1 MAAIS
6 SSIWAID
13 IGSSSL
19 KALRLTDV
27 NGVVEV
33 IDFDNIKHGK
43 ILTGKDVKDL
53 EREELTAISL
63 RQFVQKHDLE
73 KSDVVISLPSQN
85 SFARFI
91 TLPPVEP
98 KRIPEIIRFEAVQQ
112 IPFDI
117 NDVQW
122 DWQLMEDESS
132 EENRV
137 GIFAIKS
144 EVITSMLAHFGRED
158 IQVRFIQMAPM
169 ALYNYAIYD
178 RSDLSKSG
186 GQGIVILNIGAEYS
200 DLVVCTRKSVW
211 QRCIPMGG
219 NSFTKA
225 ISDAFKINFEKA
237 EKLKHN
243 ATMSKYARQILQA
256 MKPVFADLASE
267 VQRSI
272 GFYKSSN
279 PETKLAKIVA
289 MGGGTRMRGLVK
301 YLQQSL
307 QMAIERTDSFEK
319 LSMGAGVS
327 AASFHENVCD
337 FGVVYGLGLQALG
350 LGKIESNLLPRHI
363 ARSMSWASKAKY
375 FVVAASLLLV
385 VSVLAFGRVLFDK
398 ASYRAKQQIRD
409 GIENIVRNAQL
420 ANDRL
425 QEQEQR
431 QPGAQ
436 SIMEKHLGLFKY
448 RDVVPKLLQTIILAL
463 PNERN
468 TSDQVQ
474 RRLYRAFAAGNV
486 EEVKKID
493 RKERKQI
500 FVTDMS
506 IRFED
511 DISTAE
517 FEGVESRRFTPTGPA
532 PMVSSKLSQQ
542 EVYEQWQERMRQRA
556 EDAEKAMELYRQ
568 QLEAQELEDELPE
581 QVQEERRAGFL
592 VTIVGYS
599 PYKDIQGLM
608 DPLEVGDDRDR
619 WGFITRL
626 KNLNVVV
633 DGNSPF
639 SLYERADPRHYSLD
653 MFPIDL
659 KTSGDTPPAG
669 IGIES
674 ERRIEIKSE
683 AVGRPVQL
691 YGQPAQTQ
699 SVRTERILIDPMT
712 KEVISRTARYNEDGA
727 PIINDAGGFVY
738 ETNDHWFVLRAKFLW
753 TGAPEEISTLTAER

>member
-1 MAAIS
+1 MASVS

-73 KSDVVISLPSQN
+73 KSDIIISLPSQN

-122 DWQLMEDESS
+122 DWQLMEGESS

-169 ALYNYAIYD
+169 ALYNYALYD
-178 RSDLSKSG
+178 RADLSKSAE
-186 GQGIVILNIGAEYS
+186 QGIVILNIGAEYS
-200 DLVVCTRKSVW
+200 DLVICTRTSVW

-243 ATMSKYARQILQA
+243 APMSKYARQILQA

-267 VQRSI
+267 IQRSI

-279 PETKLAKIVA
+279 PDTKLVKIAA

-307 QMAIERTDSFEK
+307 QMPIERTDSFEK

-375 FVVAASLLLV
+375 FATAAALLLV

-398 ASYRAKQQIRD
+398 ASYRGKQRSRD
-409 GIENIVRNAQL
+409 KVADIVRKAKL

-425 QEQEQR
+425 EEQKQR
-431 QPGAQ
+431 QPKTQ
-436 SIMEKHLGLFKY
+436 SMMEKYLGIFRY
-448 RDVVPKLLQTIILAL
+448 REVVPELIQTVILAL
-463 PNERN
+463 PNEHN
-468 TSDQVQ
+468 TSEQAQ
-474 RRLYRAFAAGNV
+474 RQLYRAFAAGNV
-486 EEVKKID
+486 EEVTKID

-500 FVTDMS
+500 FITNMS
-506 IRFED
+506 IRFES
-511 DISTAE
+511 DISTEE
-517 FEGVESRRFTPTGPA
+517 FAVEQRRRASTTTMPTST
-532 PMVSSKLSQQ
+532 VSSQ
-542 EVYEQWQERMRQRA
+542 Y
-556 EDAEKAMELYRQ
+556 D
-568 QLEAQELEDELPE
+568 AQEMYRRY
-581 QVQEERRAGFL
+581 QEELKRRKDEAKRLREMADRTIEAEERGEEIEQMESRAGFL
-592 VTIVGYS
+592 VTITGYS
-599 PYKDIQGLM
+599 PYKDIHKLM
-608 DPLEVGDDRDR
+608 DPLEAGDDRDK

-626 KNLNVVV
+626 KNLDVVV

-639 SLYERADPRHYSLD
+639 KLFERANPKHFSLD
-653 MFPIDL
+653 IHPIDL
-659 KTSGDTPPAG
+659 ESDVDTPPVG

-674 ERRIEIKSE
+674 ERRIETKSE
-683 AVGRPVQL
+683 AAGSAMTFP
-691 YGQPAQTQ
+691 GQPEKTQTFI
-699 SVRTERILIDPMT
+699 TERILIDPMT
-712 KEVISRTARYNEDGA
+712 KEVISKLAKYNEDGTR
-727 PIINDAGGFVY
+727 IINDAGNITY
-738 ETNDHWFVLRAKFLW
+738 ETNDYWFVLKAKLLW
-753 TGAPEEISTLTAER
+753 LDAPKEIATLTAGK

>member
-1 MAAIS
+1 MAAVS

-27 NGVVEV
+27 NGVVEAL
-33 IDFDNIKHGK
+33 DFDNIKHGK

-53 EREELTAISL
+53 EKEELIAISL

-73 KSDVVISLPSQN
+73 KSDIIISLPSQN

-122 DWQLMEDESS
+122 DWQLMEGESS

-144 EVITSMLAHFGRED
+144 EVITSMLAHFSRED

-169 ALYNYAIYD
+169 ALYNYALYD
-178 RSDLSKSG
+178 RTDLSRPA
-186 GQGIVILNIGAEYS
+186 GQGIVILNIGADYS
-200 DLVVCTRKSVW
+200 DLVVCTRTSVW

-267 VQRSI
+267 IQRSI

-279 PETKLAKIVA
+279 PETKLVKIVA

-307 QMAIERTDSFEK
+307 QMPIERTDSFEK
-319 LSMGAGVS
+319 LSMGADVS

-375 FVVAASLLLV
+375 FAAAASLLLV

-398 ASYRAKQQIRD
+398 ASYRGKQQSRD
-409 GIENIVRNAQL
+409 KVADIVRNAEL
-420 ANDRL
+420 ANDRN
-425 QEQEQR
+425 QQQKQR
-431 QPGAQ
+431 QPGTQ
-436 SIMEKHLGLFKY
+436 SIMEKYLGLFRY
-448 RDVVPKLLQTIILAL
+448 REVVPELMQTVILAL
-463 PNERN
+463 PNEQN
-468 TSDQVQ
+468 TSEQVQ
-474 RRLYRAFAAGNV
+474 RQLYRAFAAGNV

-500 FVTDMS
+500 FITNMS
-506 IRFED
+506 IRFEG
-511 DISTAE
+511 DISTEAFAVEQRRRVSTTRPASTVSSEYDQQEMYRRWQEELKRRTDEAKRLREIADRE
-517 FEGVESRRFTPTGPA
+517 FEAEELGEEIELEQVES
-532 PMVSSKLSQQ
+532 
-542 EVYEQWQERMRQRA
+542 
-556 EDAEKAMELYRQ
+556 
-568 QLEAQELEDELPE
+568 
-581 QVQEERRAGFL
+581 RAGFL
-592 VTIVGYS
+592 VTITGYS
-599 PYKDIQGLM
+599 PYKDIYKLM
-608 DPLEVGDDRDR
+608 DPLEAGDDRDK

-639 SLYERADPRHYSLD
+639 RLFEKANRKHFSLEMH
-653 MFPIDL
+653 PIDL
-659 KTSGDTPPAG
+659 ESDVDTPPVG

-674 ERRIEIKSE
+674 ERRIETKSDAASR
-683 AVGRPVQL
+683 AVTFYGRPD
-691 YGQPAQTQ
+691 QTQ
-699 SVRTERILIDPMT
+699 NVRTERILIDPMT
-712 KEVISRTARYNEDGA
+712 KEVISRLAKYNEDGT
-727 PIINDAGGFVY
+727 PMINEAGEIVY
-738 ETNDHWFVLRAKFLW
+738 ETNDYWFVLKAKLLW
-753 TGAPEEISTLTAER
+753 LDAPKEILTLTAGK